1 MLKYIIV
8 LFLFVIH
15 FQSFSTEN
23 YSLEKDTL
31 KILSWNIQMLPNLYA
46 PFTKLV
52 RKKQKVRLPE
62 IVKYLEKSDF
72 DVIVLQEVFDIQ
84 MKNKLKKQ
92 LTNSYPFLQ
101 LPIKKGW
108 GIKLSNGVMF
118 LSKFPIN
125 LIDKVIYNVSEKSDR
140 MAQKGCA
147 IIEFNFNGQKILLA
161 GTHLDSQSKDAREKQ
176 YHIIKDKIID
186 PYKSPKNN
194 FFLVGDLNTE
204 KNSDAFKEMIHLFDL
219 NNYPLNEDAPYTYDS
234 DNSWINY
241 KNKGWIDYVLYQIK
255 PENKILNQ
263 YIIRPKMAY
272 KNSIMDLADHYGIV
286 LEITID

>member
-1 MLKYIIV
+1 MLKYIIA
-8 LFLFVIH
+8 LFLFIIH
-15 FQSFSTEN
+15 FQCFSIEN
-23 YSLEKDTL
+23 YSLKKDTL

-62 IVKYLEKSDF
+62 IVKYLEKSDY

-101 LPIKKGW
+101 LPIKKGL

-140 MAQKGCA
+140 MAQK
-147 IIEFNFNGQKILLA
+147 
-161 GTHLDSQSKDAREKQ
+161 
-176 YHIIKDKIID
+176 
-186 PYKSPKNN
+186 
-194 FFLVGDLNTE
+194 
-204 KNSDAFKEMIHLFDL
+204 
-219 NNYPLNEDAPYTYDS
+219 
-234 DNSWINY
+234 
-241 KNKGWIDYVLYQIK
+241 
-255 PENKILNQ
+255 
-263 YIIRPKMAY
+263 
-272 KNSIMDLADHYGIV
+272 
-286 LEITID
+286 